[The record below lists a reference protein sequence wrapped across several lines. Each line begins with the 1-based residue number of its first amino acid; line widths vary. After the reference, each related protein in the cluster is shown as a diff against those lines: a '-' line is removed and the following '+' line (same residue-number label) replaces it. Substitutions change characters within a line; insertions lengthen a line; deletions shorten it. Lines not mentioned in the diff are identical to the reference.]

1 MKNLLKVVLFSLLT
15 IGFFAGF
22 ANYGIPLIEPAAPPK
37 EEKLDLSA
45 MTMDSFIE
53 LGDRIFNGK
62 GTCTL
67 CHNVVGGRAPMLD
80 RVAVV
85 AGERL
90 QDSRYRGDAKDAESY
105 IYESML
111 EPSAYVVAGFGKAGS
126 GDSVSPMPDASAGS
140 IGLSDAEIKA
150 VIAYL
155 QELSGVEITVKIPT
169 GVEQDVEKEKESVVA
184 ATPSAPL
191 TNVDEIISK
200 HACGACH
207 KVAEQVGQLGPDLSS
222 IGAGRDREYL
232 RRAIL
237 YPNADIAEG
246 FMPNMMP
253 GTYATQLYAS
263 ELEVLVDYL
272 AALK

>member
-1 MKNLLKVVLFSLLT
+1 MKNLLKVILFSLLT

-22 ANYGIPLIEPAAPPK
+22 ANYGIPRIEPAAPPK

-45 MTMDSFIE
+45 MTMESFIAV
-53 LGDRIFNGK
+53 GDRIFNGK

-67 CHNVVGGRAPMLD
+67 CHNAVGGRAPMLD
-80 RVAVV
+80 RVAVL

-90 QDSRYRGDAKDAESY
+90 KDSRYQGSAKDAESY
-105 IYESML
+105 IYESMV

-126 GDSVSPMPDASAGS
+126 SDSVSPMPNAAAGS
-140 IGLSDAEIKA
+140 IGLSDAEMQA

-155 QELSGVEITVKIPT
+155 QELSGVEISVEIPAGT
-169 GVEQDVEKEKESVVA
+169 DEEVEKEQAPVAA

-191 TNVDEIISK
+191 TKVDEIIAK

-207 KVAEQVGQLGPDLSS
+207 KVADQVGELGPNLTS
-222 IGAGRDREYL
+222 IGASRDREYL

-237 YPNADIAEG
+237 DPNADVAEG
-246 FMPNMMP
+246 FIPNMMP
-253 GTYATQLYAS
+253 GTYANQLYAS

-272 AALK
+272 AGLK

>member
-22 ANYGIPLIEPAAPPK
+22 ANYGIPRIEPAAPPK

-45 MTMDSFIE
+45 MTMDSFIA

-67 CHNVVGGRAPMLD
+67 CHNAVGGRAPMLD
-80 RVAVV
+80 RVAVL
-85 AGERL
+85 AGKRL
-90 QDSRYRGDAKDAESY
+90 KDSRYQGDAKDAESY

-126 GDSVSPMPDASAGS
+126 GDSVSPMPNASAGS
-140 IGLSDAEIKA
+140 IGLSDAEMKA

-155 QELSGVEITVKIPT
+155 QELSGVEITVVIPA
-169 GVEQDVEKEKESVVA
+169 GAEQEVEKEQAPVTA
-184 ATPSAPL
+184 TTPSAPL
-191 TNVDEIISK
+191 TNVDEIIAK

-207 KVAEQVGQLGPDLSS
+207 KVAEQVGQIGPDLTS
-222 IGAGRDREYL
+222 IGTSRDRDYL

-237 YPNADIAEG
+237 DPNADIAEG
-246 FMPNMMP
+246 FMPNLMP
-253 GTYATQLYAS
+253 TTYATQLYAS
-263 ELEVLVDYL
+263 EMEVLVDYL
-272 AALK
+272 AGLK

>member
-22 ANYGIPLIEPAAPPK
+22 ANYGIPRIESAPPPK
-37 EEKLDLSA
+37 EEKLDLSG
-45 MTMDSFIE
+45 MTMDGFIA

-67 CHNVVGGRAPMLD
+67 CHNAVGGRAPMLD

-85 AGERL
+85 SGERL
-90 QDSRYRGDAKDAESY
+90 KDSRYQGDAKDAESY
-105 IYESML
+105 IYESMIR
-111 EPSAYVVAGFGKAGS
+111 PSAYVVVGFGKSGS
-126 GDSVSPMPDASAGS
+126 QDTESPMPVISGS
-140 IGLSDAEIKA
+140 GIGLSEVEINA

-155 QELSGVEITVKIPT
+155 QELSGVEITVEVPA
-169 GVEQDVEKEKESVVA
+169 GAELEVAKEKAPVAA

-191 TNVDEIISK
+191 TDVNEIIAK
-200 HACGACH
+200 HACGVCH
-207 KVAEQVGQLGPDLSS
+207 KVADQVGQLGPDLTS
-222 IGAGRDREYL
+222 IGATQDREYL

-237 YPNADIAEG
+237 DPNADIAEG
-246 FMPNMMP
+246 FMANLMP
-253 GTYATQLYAS
+253 GTLGSQLYAS

-272 AALK
+272 AGLK